1 VTSASSKDVTSNL
14 ARRLSTRNPLKRQI
28 AGEAHGFDG
37 AKMIK
42 GRKRPILVDTLGLHI
57 AVVVTAAKVRLGDR
71 QAFQSGQRFLSL
83 A

>member
-1 VTSASSKDVTSNL
+1 
-14 ARRLSTRNPLKRQI
+14 
-28 AGEAHGFDG
+28 
-37 AKMIK
+37 MIK